1 MRRAF
6 RLPVRALLAGL
17 AAWTLATW
25 PIAAHFSRAIPF
37 RPSRAP
43 GEAAVRPFEPS
54 DAAQLLFHFWL
65 GGETLSGR
73 IPPMTNPYEFNVSGG
88 NGDAA
93 GDLHYLPFSLV
104 ANAVAPFAG
113 PAAGYNAAGLASWLC
128 AALFLS
134 LLARAYAAD
143 GRTAFAAALAA
154 STLPASF
161 IPLLHGSP
169 TGFALAFPPAVA
181 WGLARAVRT
190 GRGRYAFAAGAAY
203 FASYLEDLHVFYFV
217 SLALPLFVLLP
228 QTAFPPRPPLRRQV
242 RALWPF
248 AACVAATLA
257 AAFALSARSL
267 AKTTL
272 AGGRSFGEVTPYS
285 LPPAGLFDPA
295 AASPLFLGTALAA
308 LAALALVFALFL
320 RRRYAPD
327 APRAPWW
334 TVLLAAAAV
343 VALVLLALGAYGPFH
358 GLPLRAARK
367 LVPKF
372 TMIRQP
378 AKALCLLPTMA
389 AVLLAGLFA
398 PLAKCAAAPA
408 QMPRARAAVL
418 PLVRLLAAVL
428 VLCAAFGGVSVLSPV
443 LSRIPRSAAAYA
455 AVVRDTPAGEHPRAL
470 ALPLWPGESHFSSA
484 YEMGAMLSR
493 VRLVNGYAPAPP
505 AGYAEDVFRRFE
517 ALNQGRAADDDL
529 DALLALGVK
538 HLIFHA
544 DAFPAKVSP
553 WPPAATLRALLANPR
568 LAPLAD
574 DGRVFAFR
582 ILEEADPEAAAAR
595 DNWPEGP
602 YPPFLHWKLSPA
614 ADGTARLALRA
625 PVAEAPDLR
634 FVVYDPDGGTALVA
648 EEGAEPEPTTPVA
661 GLPGWREGPCRNPAH
676 GAKLAGATERTK
688 EAFLAAGQ
696 LPEPAEDG
704 AYHFPPAMLWH
715 AGKTVPGKPEVTFA
729 PGDIPAGQAL
739 FGPHFPLP
747 AGTYE
752 ATLRYEFRPQ
762 EKPGNTGFSVVRLL
776 EWPCGGARSGEWILD
791 PANDTATLPPLELS
805 GTSPVRLELDYFP
818 SAPLVLRDFSL
829 RPLPA
834 AARDATP

>member
-1 MRRAF
+1 MRRSL
-6 RLPVRALLAGL
+6 RLPLAALAAGL
-17 AAWTLATW
+17 VAWTLATW
-25 PIAAHFSRAIPF
+25 PLAANFARAIPVN
-37 RPSRAP
+37 PV
-43 GEAAVRPFEPS
+43 GGGQTAVRPFAPA

-73 IPPMTNPYEFNVSGG
+73 IPPLANPYEFNVSGG

-104 ANAVAPFAG
+104 ANAVSPLWG
-113 PAAGYNAAGLASWLC
+113 PAAGYNAAGLASYLF
-128 AALFLS
+128 AVLFLA

-154 STLPASF
+154 ATLPACF

-190 GRGRYAFAAGAAY
+190 GRGRYALAAGAAY
-203 FASYLEDLHVFYFV
+203 LASYLEDLHVFYFV

-228 QTAFPPRPPLRRQV
+228 QTAFPPRPPLRAQAK
-242 RALWPF
+242 ALWPF

-267 AKTTL
+267 ARTTL

-308 LAALALVFALFL
+308 LAALALAVSLLL
-320 RRRYAPD
+320 RRRYAPQ

-334 TVLLAAAAV
+334 SVLLAAAAV
-343 VALVLLALGAYGPFH
+343 AVLVLLANGAYGPFH

-378 AKALCLLPTMA
+378 AKALCLLPTCA
-389 AVLLAGLFA
+389 AILLAGLFA
-398 PLAKCAAAPA
+398 PFARGAAAASA

-418 PLVRLLAAVL
+418 PLTRLLAAVL

-443 LSRIPRSAAAYA
+443 LSCIPRDAPAYA
-455 AVVRDTPAGEHPRAL
+455 AVVADTPAGEHPRAL

-484 YEMGAMLSR
+484 YEMGAMVSR

-517 ALNQGRAADDDL
+517 ALNQGRATDGDL
-529 DALLALGVK
+529 DALLALGVR
-538 HLIFHA
+538 HLILHT

-553 WPPAATLRALLANPR
+553 WPPAATLRALRANPR

-574 DGRVFAFR
+574 DGRTFAFR
-582 ILEEADPEAAAAR
+582 ILEEPDPAAGTR
-595 DNWPEGP
+595 ENGP
-602 YPPFLHWKLSPA
+602 DGLYPPFLHWKLAPA
-614 ADGTARLALRA
+614 ADGTAPLKLRA

-634 FVVYDPDGGTALVA
+634 FVVYDPDGGTALVHG
-648 EEGAEPEPTTPVA
+648 EGGEPEPTAPVE
-661 GLPGWREGPCRNPAH
+661 GLPGWRKAPCRNPAN
-676 GAKLAGATERTK
+676 GAKLVGATERTK
-688 EAFLAAGQ
+688 EAFLAAGK
-696 LPEPAEDG
+696 LPEPGPDG
-704 AYHFPPAMLWH
+704 AYHFPPALLWH
-715 AGKTVPGKPEVTFA
+715 AGKTVPGEPDATFTPE
-729 PGDIPAGQAL
+729 DHPAGPAL

-752 ATLRYEFRPQ
+752 ATLRYEFLPP
-762 EKPGNTGFSVVRLL
+762 EKPGKPGFSTVRLL
-776 EWPCGGARSGEWILD
+776 EWPCGGARSDDWILD
-791 PANDTATLPPLELS
+791 PGNDTATLPPLEIS

-818 SAPLVLRDFSL
+818 SAPLVLHDFSL
-829 RPLPA
+829 RPVL
-834 AARDATP
+834 

>member
-6 RLPVRALLAGL
+6 RFPLAVLCLGL

-25 PIAAHFSRAIPF
+25 PLPRRFAEAIPI
-37 RPSRAP
+37 RPAHAP
-43 GEAAVRPFEPS
+43 SEQALLPFTPA

-73 IPPMTNPYEFNVSGG
+73 IPPMTNPYEFNVYGG

-104 ANAVAPFAG
+104 ANAVAPLAG
-113 PAAGYNAAGLASWLC
+113 PAAGYNAAALASYLL
-128 AALFLS
+128 AVLFLA
-134 LLARAYAAD
+134 LLARAVSKNN
-143 GRTAFAAALAA
+143 AAALAA
-154 STLPASF
+154 SLVAATLPASF

-190 GRGRYAFAAGAAY
+190 GRGRYAFAAGIAY
-203 FASYLEDLHVFYFV
+203 LASYLEDLHVFYFV
-217 SLALPLFVLLP
+217 SLALPFFVLLP
-228 QTAFPPRPPLRRQV
+228 QTAFPPHPPFRSQV

-272 AGGRSFGEVTPYS
+272 AGGRTFGEVTPYS

-308 LAALALVFALFL
+308 LAALALAFALLL
-320 RRRYAPD
+320 RRRYAPQ

-334 TVLLAAAAV
+334 PVLLAAAAV
-343 VALVLLALGAYGPFH
+343 AVLVLLANGAYGPFH

-378 AKALCLLPTMA
+378 AKALCLLPTLT
-389 AVLLAGLFA
+389 AVLFAGLLA
-398 PLAKCAAAPA
+398 PLAKRAAATPA
-408 QMPRARAAVL
+408 KMPRARAAVL

-443 LSRIPRSAAAYA
+443 LSRIPETAPAYA
-455 AVVRDTPAGEHPRAL
+455 AVVRDTPAGEEPRAL

-484 YEMGAMLSR
+484 YEMGSMLSR

-505 AGYAEDVFRRFE
+505 AGYADDVFCRFE
-517 ALNQGRAADDDL
+517 ALNQGRAADEDL

-538 HLIFHA
+538 HLILHT

-553 WPPAATLRALLANPR
+553 WPPAATLRALWTNPR
-568 LAPLAD
+568 LESLAD
-574 DGRVFAFR
+574 DGLTFAFR
-582 ILEEADPEAAAAR
+582 ILETPDAEAAAAR
-595 DNWPEGP
+595 ENWPGDFFF
-602 YPPFLHWKLSPA
+602 PFLHWKLAPA
-614 ADGTARLALRA
+614 ADGTARLPLRA

-634 FVVYDPDGGTALVA
+634 FLVYDPDGGTALVHEA
-648 EEGAEPEPTTPVA
+648 DGAPEPTTPVE
-661 GLPGWREGPCRNPAH
+661 GLPGWREGACRDPAH
-676 GAKLAGATERTK
+676 GAKLVGATAQTK
-688 EAFLAAGQ
+688 EAFLAAGE
-696 LPEPAEDG
+696 LPKLEPDG

-715 AGKTVPGKPEVTFA
+715 AGRIAPGEPGVTFT
-729 PGDIPAGQAL
+729 PEENPAGQAL

-747 AGTYE
+747 AGIYE
-752 ATLRYEFRPQ
+752 ATLRYEFLPQ
-762 EKPGNTGFSVVRLL
+762 EKPGKSGFSVVRLL
-776 EWPCGGARSGEWILD
+776 EWPMGGARSEDIILD
-791 PANDTATLPPLELS
+791 PAKDTATLPPLEIS

-818 SAPLVLRDFSL
+818 SAPLVLRDFAL
-829 RPLPA
+829 KPVR
-834 AARDATP
+834 